1 MFFVFLCL
9 QSFVIVVLLWKRN
22 VIGVAIVRSKS
33 SPFQSS
39 PVVQSTDYRQPE
51 ENIKNLTRNYNTITI
66 ESLLSTCTT
75 LNPITCYRYFTKSL
89 IIYLHKTDTIG
100 DSLLAVI
107 GRFHHVRNI
116 EQAPF
121 EVQLC
126 RKGDDYY
133 AVLFVMIIMLYYSWW
148 LLCCI
153 IRLMLKNHQGKPR
166 KDSQ

>member
-66 ESLLSTCTT
+66 ESLLSTYTT

-121 EVQLC
+121 WSTAVQEGWWLLC
-126 RKGDDYY
+126 CIICDDYY
-133 AVLFVMIIMLYYSWW
+133 VVLFVMIIMLYYSPYAE
-148 LLCCI
+148 
-153 IRLMLKNHQGKPR
+153 KPPGEAKKR
-166 KDSQ
+166 